1 MPPAVETWSLNHWIA
16 REVPLLLLRLPC
28 FLLLCVKHT
37 FSHRHQVYPFDE
49 GPMFTRSE
57 SPPYSN
63 KSDKHLFKATIIFYQ
78 SNPVLSVQDGVV
90 WLSMVSVCVCIRAR
104 AKLLQS
110 YPTLCNPMSMGFS
123 RQEYWRGL
131 PYSPLG
137 DTPNPGIEPG
147 FPVVEANSLP
157 LAEAQNSYR
166 HLHN

>member
-1 MPPAVETWSLNHWIA
+1 MATPHRILIPWPKIKPMPPAVETWSLNHWIA

-90 WLSMVSVCVCIRAR
+90 WLSMVSVCVCVYAHGLSCFSRIRLFA
-104 AKLLQS
+104 
-110 YPTLCNPMSMGFS
+110 TLCPWDSPGKNTG
-123 RQEYWRGL
+123 GGCHTL
-131 PYSPLG
+131 P
-137 DTPNPGIEPG
+137 
-147 FPVVEANSLP
+147 
-157 LAEAQNSYR
+157 
-166 HLHN
+166 